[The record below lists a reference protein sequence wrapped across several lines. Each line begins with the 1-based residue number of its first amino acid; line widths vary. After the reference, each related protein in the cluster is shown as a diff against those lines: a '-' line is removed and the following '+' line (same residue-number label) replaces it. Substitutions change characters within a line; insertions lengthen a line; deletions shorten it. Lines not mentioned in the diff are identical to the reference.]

1 MASCMIARALNC
13 DGLNCWA
20 KLSYSAI
27 GMLHSSRIH
36 SASRQIVP
44 SDLVYSPSRNEYA
57 PKWMNMPNRSLR
69 HQDVRAEVNGS
80 STAELVPGPAISASG
95 PSSATSIVLR
105 RKQTVALVHLQI
117 MEPQLPFLAAGWADV
132 TQGCRGTFHCGRSN
146 LVDCPSSAGCSGS
159 HRCSP
164 SRRGAT

>member
-1 MASCMIARALNC
+1 MASCIIARAPNRH
-13 DGLNCWA
+13 GLNRWA
-20 KLSYSAI
+20 KLSYSAP

-80 STAELVPGPAISASG
+80 STAELVPGPAVSAE
-95 PSSATSIVLR
+95 SALMMSIVADAATGGDQR
-105 RKQTVALVHLQI
+105 QWPEQRDEHPVDRK
-117 MEPQLPFLAAGWADV
+117 
-132 TQGCRGTFHCGRSN
+132 
-146 LVDCPSSAGCSGS
+146 
-159 HRCSP
+159 
-164 SRRGAT
+164 